1 MTMPTVTDIS
11 VRGSGGRRE
20 RKVTIDGE
28 RTLTITEETFLR
40 FGLFDGLAMDPERL
54 QEMELA
60 DGVARAMTEAHRL
73 IDHRMRTRRELAV
86 KLRSRGRPEDVI
98 KEVLDRLENV
108 GLIDDGRF
116 ARLWIDERLRKRPV
130 GLSLLRREL
139 RHKGIDAEIVEAAL
153 EESASGEGETSRA
166 YEALRRQAHRY
177 ARLDRDAAHRR
188 MVAFLGRRGFG
199 QAVIYSVVHRVLDEI
214 DDIEESEN

>member
-1 MTMPTVTDIS
+1 MPTITEITP
-11 VRGSGGRRE
+11 RGSGGRRE

-40 FGLFDGLAMDPERL
+40 FGLFDGQAMDPDRL

-60 DGVARAMTEAHRL
+60 DGVSRAMTEAHRL
-73 IDHRMRTRRELAV
+73 IDYRMRTRRELAV
-86 KLRSRGRPEDVI
+86 KLKAKGRPNEVI
-98 KEVLDRLENV
+98 DQVLDRLEHA

-116 ARLWIDERLRKRPV
+116 ARLWIEERLRRKPA

-139 RHKGIDAEIVEAAL
+139 RQKGIDAEIVDTAL
-153 EESASGEGETSRA
+153 EESASRDEETERA
-166 YEALRRQAHRY
+166 YEALRRQSYRY

-199 QAVIYSVVHRVLDEI
+199 QAVIYQVVHRVLDEI
-214 DDIEESEN
+214 EESRN

>member
-1 MTMPTVTDIS
+1 MNMPTITDIS
-11 VRGSGGRRE
+11 ARGGGRRRE
-20 RKVTIDGE
+20 RRVTIDGE

-40 FGLFDGLAMDPERL
+40 FGLVDGQAMDSERL
-54 QEMELA
+54 REMELA

-73 IDHRMRTRRELAV
+73 IDYRMRTRRELAV
-86 KLRSRGRPEDVI
+86 RLKSRGRPEDVVE
-98 KEVLDRLENV
+98 EVLDRLEKV

-116 ARLWIDERLRKRPV
+116 ARQWVDERLRKRPV

-139 RHKGIDAEIVEAAL
+139 RQKGIDPEIIDAAL
-153 EESASGEGETSRA
+153 ENSASGEEETDRA
-166 YEALRRQAHRY
+166 YQALRRQAPRY

-199 QAVIYSVVHRVLDEI
+199 QGVIYDVVHRMLDEI
-214 DDIEESEN
+214 EESGN

>member
-1 MTMPTVTDIS
+1 MPTITEITP
-11 VRGSGGRRE
+11 RGSGGRRE

-40 FGLFDGLAMDPERL
+40 FGLFDGQAMDPDRL

-60 DGVARAMTEAHRL
+60 DGVSRAMTEAHRL
-73 IDHRMRTRRELAV
+73 IDYRMRTRRELAV
-86 KLRSRGRPEDVI
+86 KLKAKGRPNEVI
-98 KEVLDRLENV
+98 DQVLDRLEHAR
-108 GLIDDGRF
+108 LIDDGRF
-116 ARLWIDERLRKRPV
+116 ARLWIEERLRRKPA

-139 RHKGIDAEIVEAAL
+139 RQKGIDAEIVDTAL
-153 EESASGEGETSRA
+153 EESASRDEETERA
-166 YEALRRQAHRY
+166 YEALRRQSYRY

-199 QAVIYSVVHRVLDEI
+199 QAVIYQVVHRVLDEI
-214 DDIEESEN
+214 EESRN

>member
-1 MTMPTVTDIS
+1 MPTITDIKAQ
-11 VRGSGGRRE
+11 GSGRRRE
-20 RKVTIDGE
+20 RKVTIDDE

-40 FGLFDGLAMDPERL
+40 FGLVDGQAMDAEGLR
-54 QEMELA
+54 EMELA

-73 IDHRMRTRRELAV
+73 VDHRMRTRRELAV
-86 KLRSRGRPEDVI
+86 RLRSRGRPEDVVE
-98 KEVLDRLENV
+98 EVLDRLENV

-116 ARLWIDERLRKRPV
+116 ARQWIEERLRSRPV

-139 RHKGIDAEIVEAAL
+139 RQKGIDAEVIEAAL
-153 EESASGEGETSRA
+153 EESASGEGEAGRA
-166 YEALRRQAHRY
+166 YEALRRQTYRY

-199 QAVIYSVVHRVLDEI
+199 RDVIYHVVHRVLDEM
-214 DDIEESEN
+214 EESGN

>member
-1 MTMPTVTDIS
+1 MPTITDITP
-11 VRGSGGRRE
+11 RGSGGRRE

-28 RTLTITEETFLR
+28 RILTITEETFLR
-40 FGLFDGLAMDPERL
+40 FGLFDGQAMDPERL
-54 QEMELA
+54 QEVELA
-60 DGVARAMTEAHRL
+60 DGVSRAMTEAHRL

-86 KLRSRGRPEDVI
+86 KLKSRGRPDEVI
-98 KEVLDRLENV
+98 DQVLDRLEHA

-116 ARLWIDERLRKRPV
+116 AQLWIDERLRRRPA

-139 RHKGIDAEIVEAAL
+139 RQKGIDAEVVETAL
-153 EESASGEGETSRA
+153 EESASGEGETERA
-166 YEALRRQAHRY
+166 YEVLRRQSHRY

-199 QAVIYSVVHRVLDEI
+199 QAVIYQVVHRVLDEI
-214 DDIEESEN
+214 EEFRN

>member
-1 MTMPTVTDIS
+1 MPTITDITP
-11 VRGSGGRRE
+11 RGSGGRRE

-28 RTLTITEETFLR
+28 RTLTITEETFIR
-40 FGLFDGLAMDPERL
+40 FGLFDGQAMDPERL
-54 QEMELA
+54 QEVELA
-60 DGVARAMTEAHRL
+60 DGVSRAMAEAHRL

-86 KLRSRGRPEDVI
+86 RLRSKGRPDEVI
-98 KEVLDRLENV
+98 DQVLDRLEHA

-116 ARLWIDERLRKRPV
+116 ARLWIDERIRRRPA

-139 RHKGIDAEIVEAAL
+139 RQKGIDAEVVEAAL
-153 EESASGEGETSRA
+153 EESASREGESERA
-166 YEALRRQAHRY
+166 YEALRRQSHRY

-199 QAVIYSVVHRVLDEI
+199 QAVIYQVVHRVLDET
-214 DDIEESEN
+214 EEYRN

>member
-1 MTMPTVTDIS
+1 MPTITDITP
-11 VRGSGGRRE
+11 RGSGGRRE

-40 FGLFDGLAMDPERL
+40 FGLFDGQAMDPERL
-54 QEMELA
+54 QEVELA
-60 DGVARAMTEAHRL
+60 DGVSRAMMEAHRL

-86 KLRSRGRPEDVI
+86 RLRSKGRPDEVI
-98 KEVLDRLENV
+98 DQVLDRLEHA

-116 ARLWIDERLRKRPV
+116 ARLWIDERLRRRPA

-139 RHKGIDAEIVEAAL
+139 RQKGIDAEVVDAAL
-153 EESASGEGETSRA
+153 EESASREGESERA
-166 YEALRRQAHRY
+166 YEALRRQSHRY

-199 QAVIYSVVHRVLDEI
+199 QAVIYQVVHRVLDET
-214 DDIEESEN
+214 EEYRN

>member
-1 MTMPTVTDIS
+1 MPTITDITP
-11 VRGSGGRRE
+11 RGSGGRRE

-40 FGLFDGLAMDPERL
+40 FGLFDGQAMDPERL
-54 QEMELA
+54 QEVELA
-60 DGVARAMTEAHRL
+60 DGVSRAMTEAHRL

-86 KLRSRGRPEDVI
+86 RLRSKGRPDEVI
-98 KEVLDRLENV
+98 DQVLDRLEHA

-116 ARLWIDERLRKRPV
+116 ARLWIDERIRRRPA

-139 RHKGIDAEIVEAAL
+139 RQKGIDAEVVEAAL
-153 EESASGEGETSRA
+153 EESASREGESERA
-166 YEALRRQAHRY
+166 YEALRRQSHRY

-199 QAVIYSVVHRVLDEI
+199 QAVIYQVVHRVLDET
-214 DDIEESEN
+214 EEYRN

>member
-1 MTMPTVTDIS
+1 MPTITDITP
-11 VRGSGGRRE
+11 RGSGRRRE

-28 RTLTITEETFLR
+28 RTLTITEETFIR
-40 FGLFDGLAMDPERL
+40 FGLFDGQAMDPERL
-54 QEMELA
+54 QEVELA
-60 DGVARAMTEAHRL
+60 DGVSRAMAEAHRL

-86 KLRSRGRPEDVI
+86 RLRSKGRPDEVI
-98 KEVLDRLENV
+98 DQVLDRLEHA

-116 ARLWIDERLRKRPV
+116 ARLWIDERLRRRPA

-139 RHKGIDAEIVEAAL
+139 RQKGIDAEVVEAAL
-153 EESASGEGETSRA
+153 EESASREGESERA
-166 YEALRRQAHRY
+166 YEALRRQSHRY

-199 QAVIYSVVHRVLDEI
+199 QAVIYQVVHRVLDET
-214 DDIEESEN
+214 EEYRN

>member
-1 MTMPTVTDIS
+1 MTMPTITDITP
-11 VRGSGGRRE
+11 RGSGGRRE

-28 RTLTITEETFLR
+28 RILTITEETFLR
-40 FGLFDGLAMDPERL
+40 FGLFDGQTMDPERL
-54 QEMELA
+54 QELELA
-60 DGVARAMTEAHRL
+60 DGVSRAMTEAHRL

-86 KLRSRGRPEDVI
+86 KLKSGGRPDEVI
-98 KEVLDRLENV
+98 DQVLDRLEHA

-116 ARLWIDERLRKRPV
+116 ARLWIDERLRRRPA

-139 RHKGIDAEIVEAAL
+139 RQKGIDAEIVDTAL
-153 EESASGEGETSRA
+153 EESASRDGETERA
-166 YEALRRQAHRY
+166 YEALRRQSYRY

-199 QAVIYSVVHRVLDEI
+199 QAVIYQVVHRVLDEI
-214 DDIEESEN
+214 EESRN

>member
-1 MTMPTVTDIS
+1 MPTITDITP
-11 VRGSGGRRE
+11 RGSGGRRE

-28 RTLTITEETFLR
+28 RILTITEETFLR
-40 FGLFDGLAMDPERL
+40 FGLFDGQTMDPERL
-54 QEMELA
+54 QELELA
-60 DGVARAMTEAHRL
+60 DGVSRAMTEAHRL

-86 KLRSRGRPEDVI
+86 KLKSGGRPDEVI
-98 KEVLDRLENV
+98 DQVLDRLEHA

-116 ARLWIDERLRKRPV
+116 ARLWIDERLRRRPA

-139 RHKGIDAEIVEAAL
+139 RQKGIDAEIVDTAL
-153 EESASGEGETSRA
+153 EESASRDGETERA
-166 YEALRRQAHRY
+166 YEALRRQSYRY

-199 QAVIYSVVHRVLDEI
+199 QAVIYQVVHRVLDEI
-214 DDIEESEN
+214 EESRN

>member
-1 MTMPTVTDIS
+1 MPIITDIS
-11 VRGSGGRRE
+11 AKGSGRRRE
-20 RKVTIDGE
+20 REVAIDDG
-28 RTLTITEETFLR
+28 RTLTITEETYVR
-40 FGLFDGLAMDPERL
+40 FGLAGGQALDPDRL
-54 QEMELA
+54 REMEVA
-60 DGVARAMTEAHRL
+60 DGVARAMMEAHRL

-86 KLRSRGRPEDVI
+86 RLRSRGRPEEVI
-98 KEVLDRLENV
+98 AEVLDRLENV

-116 ARLWIDERLRKRPV
+116 ARQWIDERLRSRPV

-153 EESASGEGETSRA
+153 EEREDGEEETDRA
-166 YEALRRQAHRY
+166 FEALRRQSHRY

-199 QAVIYSVVHRVLDEI
+199 PQVIYHVVHRVLDEMK
-214 DDIEESEN
+214 EPGN

>member
-1 MTMPTVTDIS
+1 MPTITDIKAQ
-11 VRGSGGRRE
+11 GSGRRRE
-20 RKVTIDGE
+20 RKVTIDDE

-40 FGLFDGLAMDPERL
+40 FGLVDGQAMDAEGLR
-54 QEMELA
+54 EMELA

-73 IDHRMRTRRELAV
+73 VDHRMRTRRELAV
-86 KLRSRGRPEDVI
+86 RLRSRGRPEDVVE
-98 KEVLDRLENV
+98 EVLDRLENV

-116 ARLWIDERLRKRPV
+116 ARQWIEERLRSRPV

-139 RHKGIDAEIVEAAL
+139 RQKGIDAEVIEAAL
-153 EESASGEGETSRA
+153 EESASGEGETGRA
-166 YEALRRQAHRY
+166 YEALRRQTYRY

-199 QAVIYSVVHRVLDEI
+199 RDVIYHVVHRVLDEM
-214 DDIEESEN
+214 EESGN

>member
-1 MTMPTVTDIS
+1 MPTITDITP
-11 VRGSGGRRE
+11 RGSGGRRE

-28 RTLTITEETFLR
+28 RTLTITEETFIR
-40 FGLFDGLAMDPERL
+40 FGLFDGQAMDPERL
-54 QEMELA
+54 QEVELA
-60 DGVARAMTEAHRL
+60 DGVSRAMTEAHRL

-86 KLRSRGRPEDVI
+86 RLRSKGRPDEVI
-98 KEVLDRLENV
+98 DQVLDRLEHA

-116 ARLWIDERLRKRPV
+116 ARLWIDERLRRRPA

-139 RHKGIDAEIVEAAL
+139 RQKGIDAEVVDAAL
-153 EESASGEGETSRA
+153 EESASREGESERA
-166 YEALRRQAHRY
+166 YEALRRQSHRY

-199 QAVIYSVVHRVLDEI
+199 QAVIYQVVHRVLDET
-214 DDIEESEN
+214 EEYRN

>member
-1 MTMPTVTDIS
+1 MPTITDITP
-11 VRGSGGRRE
+11 RGSGGRRE

-28 RTLTITEETFLR
+28 RILTITEETFLR
-40 FGLFDGLAMDPERL
+40 FGLFDGQAMDPDRL
-54 QEMELA
+54 REVELA
-60 DGVARAMTEAHRL
+60 DGVSRAMTEAHRL

-86 KLRSRGRPEDVI
+86 KLKARGRPDEVI
-98 KEVLDRLENV
+98 DQVLDRLEHA

-116 ARLWIDERLRKRPV
+116 ARLWIDERLRRRPA

-139 RHKGIDAEIVEAAL
+139 RQKGIDAEVVDAAL
-153 EESASGEGETSRA
+153 EESASREGETERA
-166 YEALRRQAHRY
+166 YEALRRQSYRY

-199 QAVIYSVVHRVLDEI
+199 QAVIYQVVHRVLDEI
-214 DDIEESEN
+214 KESRN

>member
-1 MTMPTVTDIS
+1 MPTITDIRS
-11 VRGSGGRRE
+11 QGSGRRRE

-40 FGLFDGLAMDPERL
+40 FGLAGGQAMDAERL
-54 QEMELA
+54 REMELA
-60 DGVARAMTEAHRL
+60 DGVARAMLEAHRL

-86 KLRSRGRPEDVI
+86 RLRSRGRPEDVI
-98 KEVLDRLENV
+98 EEVLDRLEKV

-116 ARLWIDERLRKRPV
+116 ARQWIDERLRTRPV
-130 GLSLLRREL
+130 GLILLRREL
-139 RHKGIDAEIVEAAL
+139 RQKGIDAEVIEAAL
-153 EESASGEGETSRA
+153 EESASGEGETGRA
-166 YEALRRQAHRY
+166 YEALHRQIHRY

-199 QAVIYSVVHRVLDEI
+199 QGVIYHVVHRVLDEM
-214 DDIEESEN
+214 EESGN

>member
-1 MTMPTVTDIS
+1 MPTITDITP
-11 VRGSGGRRE
+11 RGSGGRRE

-28 RTLTITEETFLR
+28 RILTITEETFLR
-40 FGLFDGLAMDPERL
+40 FGLFDGQAMDPERL
-54 QEMELA
+54 QEVELA
-60 DGVARAMTEAHRL
+60 DGVSRAMTEAHRL

-86 KLRSRGRPEDVI
+86 KLKARGRPYEVI
-98 KEVLDRLENV
+98 DQVLDRLENA

-116 ARLWIDERLRKRPV
+116 ARLWIEERLRRRPA

-139 RHKGIDAEIVEAAL
+139 RQKGIDAEIVDTAL
-153 EESASGEGETSRA
+153 EESASRDGETERA
-166 YEALRRQAHRY
+166 YEALRRQSYRY

-199 QAVIYSVVHRVLDEI
+199 QAVIYQVVHRVLDEI
-214 DDIEESEN
+214 EESRN

>member
-1 MTMPTVTDIS
+1 MPTITDITP
-11 VRGSGGRRE
+11 RGSGGRRE

-28 RTLTITEETFLR
+28 RILTITEETFLR
-40 FGLFDGLAMDPERL
+40 FGLFDGQAMDAERL

-60 DGVARAMTEAHRL
+60 DGVSRAMTEAHRL

-86 KLRSRGRPEDVI
+86 KLKARGRPDEVI
-98 KEVLDRLENV
+98 DQVLERLEHA

-116 ARLWIDERLRKRPV
+116 ARLWIDERLRRRPA

-139 RHKGIDAEIVEAAL
+139 RQKGINAEVVDTAL
-153 EESASGEGETSRA
+153 EESASGEGETERA
-166 YEALRRQAHRY
+166 YEALRRQSYRY
-177 ARLDRDAAHRR
+177 ARLDRNAAHRR

-199 QAVIYSVVHRVLDEI
+199 QAVIYQVVHRVLDEI
-214 DDIEESEN
+214 EESRN

>member
-1 MTMPTVTDIS
+1 MPTITDITP
-11 VRGSGGRRE
+11 RGSGGRRE

-28 RTLTITEETFLR
+28 RILTITEETFLR
-40 FGLFDGLAMDPERL
+40 FGLYDGQAMDPERL
-54 QEMELA
+54 QEVELA
-60 DGVARAMTEAHRL
+60 DGVSRAMTEAHRL

-86 KLRSRGRPEDVI
+86 KLKARGRPDEVI
-98 KEVLDRLENV
+98 DQVLDRLENS

-116 ARLWIDERLRKRPV
+116 ARLWIDERLRRRPA

-139 RHKGIDAEIVEAAL
+139 RQKGIDAEIVDTAL
-153 EESASGEGETSRA
+153 EESASREGETERA
-166 YEALRRQAHRY
+166 YEALRRQSHRY

-199 QAVIYSVVHRVLDEI
+199 QAVIYQVVHRVLDEI
-214 DDIEESEN
+214 EESRN

>member
-1 MTMPTVTDIS
+1 MPTITDITP
-11 VRGSGGRRE
+11 RGSGGRRE

-40 FGLFDGLAMDPERL
+40 FGLFDGQAMDPERL
-54 QEMELA
+54 QEVELA
-60 DGVARAMTEAHRL
+60 DGVSRAMTEAHRL

-86 KLRSRGRPEDVI
+86 KLKARGRPDEVI
-98 KEVLDRLENV
+98 DQVLDRLEHA

-116 ARLWIDERLRKRPV
+116 ARLWIDERLRRRPA

-139 RHKGIDAEIVEAAL
+139 RQKGIDAEIVDTAL
-153 EESASGEGETSRA
+153 EESASREGETERA
-166 YEALRRQAHRY
+166 YEALRRQYHRY

-199 QAVIYSVVHRVLDEI
+199 QAVIYQVVHRVLDEI
-214 DDIEESEN
+214 EESRN

>member
-1 MTMPTVTDIS
+1 MPTITDIKAQ
-11 VRGSGGRRE
+11 GSGRRRE
-20 RKVTIDGE
+20 RKVTIDDE

-40 FGLFDGLAMDPERL
+40 FGLVDGQAMDAERL
-54 QEMELA
+54 REMELA

-73 IDHRMRTRRELAV
+73 VDHRMRTRRELAV
-86 KLRSRGRPEDVI
+86 RLRSRGRPEDVVE
-98 KEVLDRLENV
+98 EVLDRLENV

-116 ARLWIDERLRKRPV
+116 ARQWIEERLRSRPV

-139 RHKGIDAEIVEAAL
+139 RQKGIDAEVIEAAL
-153 EESASGEGETSRA
+153 EESASGEGEAGRA
-166 YEALRRQAHRY
+166 YEALRRQTYRY

-199 QAVIYSVVHRVLDEI
+199 RDVIYHVVHRVLDEM
-214 DDIEESEN
+214 EEPGN

>member
-1 MTMPTVTDIS
+1 MPTITDITP
-11 VRGSGGRRE
+11 RGSGGRRE

-40 FGLFDGLAMDPERL
+40 FGLFDGQAMDPERL
-54 QEMELA
+54 QEVELA
-60 DGVARAMTEAHRL
+60 DGVSRAMTEAHRL

-86 KLRSRGRPEDVI
+86 RLRSKGRPDEVI
-98 KEVLDRLENV
+98 DQVLDRLEHA

-116 ARLWIDERLRKRPV
+116 ARLWIDERLRRRPA

-139 RHKGIDAEIVEAAL
+139 RQKGIDAEVVDAAL
-153 EESASGEGETSRA
+153 EESASREGESERA
-166 YEALRRQAHRY
+166 YEALRRQSHRY

-199 QAVIYSVVHRVLDEI
+199 QAVIYQVVHRVLDET
-214 DDIEESEN
+214 EEYRN

>member
-1 MTMPTVTDIS
+1 MIMPTITDITP
-11 VRGSGGRRE
+11 RGSGGRRE

-28 RTLTITEETFLR
+28 RILTITEETFLR
-40 FGLFDGLAMDPERL
+40 FGLFDGQAMDPERL
-54 QEMELA
+54 QEVELA
-60 DGVARAMTEAHRL
+60 DGVSRAMTEAHRL

-86 KLRSRGRPEDVI
+86 KLKSRGRPDEVI
-98 KEVLDRLENV
+98 DQVLDRLEHA

-116 ARLWIDERLRKRPV
+116 AQLWIDERLRRRPA

-139 RHKGIDAEIVEAAL
+139 RQKGIDAEVVETAL
-153 EESASGEGETSRA
+153 EESASGEGETERA
-166 YEALRRQAHRY
+166 YEVLRRQSHRY

-199 QAVIYSVVHRVLDEI
+199 QAVIYQVVHRVLDEI
-214 DDIEESEN
+214 EEFRN